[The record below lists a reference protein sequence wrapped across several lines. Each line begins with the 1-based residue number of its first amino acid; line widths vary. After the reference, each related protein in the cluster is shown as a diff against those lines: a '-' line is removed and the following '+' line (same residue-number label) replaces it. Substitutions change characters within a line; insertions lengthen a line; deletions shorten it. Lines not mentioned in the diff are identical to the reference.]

1 MAAGVLSKSDA
12 AVQQAALE
20 REVAGARRTL
30 AERDA
35 QLAHMA
41 NLVAEAEAAQAAR
54 AAAPAPTAAL
64 PAPAAA
70 PPPDP
75 VAAAR
80 AREDAQLGGMAIIAR
95 EMPEKGSRKFWLD
108 AIEQLGRHLAPDAS
122 PAERQRAAL
131 SDPRGGAFAEA
142 RRACAQ

>member
-41 NLVAEAEAAQAAR
+41 NLVAEAEAARAKAP
-54 AAAPAPTAAL
+54 AAAETNSSEAPH
-64 PAPAAA
+64 PAA

-80 AREDAQLGGMAIIAR
+80 AKADGDLSALAIVAR

-131 SDPRGGAFAEA
+131 SDPRGRAFVEA
-142 RRACAQ
+142 RQACAQ